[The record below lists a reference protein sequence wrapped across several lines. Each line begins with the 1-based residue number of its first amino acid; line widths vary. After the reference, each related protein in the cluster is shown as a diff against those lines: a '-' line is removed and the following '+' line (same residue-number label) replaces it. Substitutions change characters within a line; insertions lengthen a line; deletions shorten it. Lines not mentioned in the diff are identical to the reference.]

1 MVLDNSKVLLT
12 LTRKE
17 KHGDLTYL
25 YNYKLIKG
33 VINIQFEKEMLPIQS
48 YGIEVERQDLKEG
61 SVVNTVKDSIGYI
74 SPQRHKVQ
82 ELLRMIYKNGV
93 SPIHLVE
100 VLGEYVDTYI
110 EDFNSDVINKTALN

>member
-1 MVLDNSKVLLT
+1 MVLEGSKVLEAM
-12 LTRKE
+12 TRKE
-17 KHGDLTYL
+17 KQGDLTYH
-25 YNYKLIKG
+25 YNYKLIRG
-33 VINIQFEKEMLPIQS
+33 FVTMQVGNEVLAIQS
-48 YGIEVERQDLKEG
+48 YGIEVERQDLKKG
-61 SVVNTVKDSIGYI
+61 SVVNTVKESIQNI

-110 EDFNSDVINKTALN
+110 ADFDLDVNNKTALN